1 MSNGADETGPVTR
14 AARPPRDPVPPSLD
28 AVPVAGAG
36 DRGRAADR
44 GAAAPEPWRIRVTEH
59 ALVPPS
65 ELINSPENARLHP
78 KAQQE
83 AVRAAIHELGFVGE
97 ILVSR
102 RSGRILDGHLRVAE
116 ALREG
121 QALVPVGWVACDSDE
136 QELAILAT
144 HDPIGAMATAD
155 RDRFAE
161 LADRAGLAAD
171 PLKALVATLAATPDR
186 RRADPGESEPEGRA
200 IGAAFGPQGGGRLG
214 PVGGLVH
221 PVVVECPTERDAE
234 ILLEQLADE
243 GHAAYLL
250 PASPGSLESGGPS

>member
-1 MSNGADETGPVTR
+1 MSDGADETGPVAR
-14 AARPPRDPVPPSLD
+14 ARRPLREPVPPSLD
-28 AVPVAGAG
+28 AGAVAGPG
-36 DRGRAADR
+36 DRAGPAVIDPPAA
-44 GAAAPEPWRIRVTEH
+44 GPWRIRVTEH

-97 ILVSR
+97 ILVSK

-116 ALREG
+116 ALRDG

-155 RDRFAE
+155 RDQLAVLVEKAAVEAE
-161 LADRAGLAAD
+161 PLQAMLAAM
-171 PLKALVATLAATPDR
+171 AGR
-186 RRADPGESEPEGRA
+186 RPEPAGRV
-200 IGAAFGPQGGGRLG
+200 IGAGFGPRGGGGRLG
-214 PVGGLVH
+214 PVAGLVH
-221 PVVVECPTERDAE
+221 PVVVECPSERDAE

-250 PASPGSLESGGPS
+250 PASPSSLEDGGPP